1 MQVESEEREIPTMVK
16 QIVVIAAAAT
26 VSLLFQ
32 VETFVYAFAPKN
44 RHHAIAPSL
53 SVCNSISKMNDF
65 SSTLSMNKM
74 GNVGRDGNDDDLPP
88 PSQGPATVN
97 IQLVLRNLANQLLL
111 GSSIWTGGTGSIILA
126 QEAHLGLA
134 AVVFGIAGVVPM
146 LALSR
151 TIEVSESPYVAGLNL
166 STNMAVLRLFGP
178 KPQPIK
184 AFIITLIMS
193 VSIGI
198 VEETIFRGQLI
209 PAYAVNYGDGN
220 ILVGMV
226 LSTLLFAVLHT
237 NPLGFF
243 KGGDAFIDNGVLLI
257 LQILNGAIFACL
269 YVLSGNLVVPIVTHT
284 LYDFYTFYKTH
295 MVDVAGQMQY
305 AEEETLMP
313 VASSNTIENKWVEE
327 RGLNWLKEAK
337 QSFFLM
343 DTNRDG
349 ELSRKELRVA
359 LFSYGITLSKVESQE
374 VEIAADLDDSGSID
388 FDEYLEFIGPAGGR
402 IKAVRNTLL
411 GPT

>member
-1 MQVESEEREIPTMVK
+1 MLL
-16 QIVVIAAAAT
+16 
-26 VSLLFQ
+26 LLFFLQ
-32 VETFVYAFAPKN
+32 
-44 RHHAIAPSL
+44 
-53 SVCNSISKMNDF
+53 
-65 SSTLSMNKM
+65 
-74 GNVGRDGNDDDLPP
+74 
-88 PSQGPATVN
+88 
-97 IQLVLRNLANQLLL
+97 L

-284 LYDFYTFYKTH
+284 LYGKQEKKYTRMIITLLSLFFSVMPIENQTNSSCFNYLVNFYVFVDFYTFYKTH

-327 RGLNWLKEAK
+327 RGLDWLKGAK

-374 VEIAADLDDSGSID
+374 VEVAADLDDSGSID